1 MNKGFIKIISLV
13 GMALGLVGTVVSD
26 FANSKEQDLIIE
38 EKINKKFDEM
48 KSND

>member
-1 MNKGFIKIISLV
+1 MGKGVIKIISLI
-13 GMALGLVGTVVSD
+13 GMGLGLVGTVISD
-26 FANSKEQDLIIE
+26 VANSKEQDLIIE